1 MNDLLSKL
9 YLGSKFEKELTF
21 YKRIGVIFFK
31 KIVPTGGD
39 FWIKII
45 NKRRKKKFRVIKN
58 REDAIAWTIFT
69 IIVEGIHGMGF
80 LIMNYFIIKV
90 LLNQRWE
97 TGMFLI
103 VLNILINIYPIFIQ
117 RYNRIRMIQI
127 FGIEFKEL
135 KNCKVEIK

>member
-1 MNDLLSKL
+1 MNDLLSK
-9 YLGSKFEKELTF
+9 YYSGSKFEKELTF
-21 YKRIGVIFFK
+21 YKRIGVILFK

-69 IIVEGIHGMGF
+69 IIVEGLHGLGF

-127 FGIEFKEL
+127 FGIELKEL
-135 KNCKVEIK
+135 KNCKVEI

>member
-21 YKRIGVIFFK
+21 YKRIGVILFK

-39 FWIKII
+39 FWIKTI
-45 NKRRKKKFRVIKN
+45 NKHRSKKIRVIKN

-127 FGIEFKEL
+127 FGIELKEL
-135 KNCKVEIK
+135 KNCKVEI

>member
-21 YKRIGVIFFK
+21 YKRIGVILFK

-69 IIVEGIHGMGF
+69 IIVEGLHGLGF

-127 FGIEFKEL
+127 FGIELKEL
-135 KNCKVEIK
+135 KNCKVEI